1 MGYLGF
7 PGSSAVKNHLL
18 MQEMLILSLGWEDTL
33 EKEMKTHSS
42 ILAWK
47 NPTKRGAWHAT
58 VHGVTKSQP

>member
-47 NPTKRGAWHAT
+47 NPTKRGA
-58 VHGVTKSQP
+58 